1 MIAGID
7 DFQIWYLV
15 AEGSSADGRMGF
27 FQAGQLP
34 VDGMLL
40 GLRVHLRS
48 SSVDELA
55 DAQNRAVSVS
65 ASRTFML
72 PQFARWGVAL

>member
-1 MIAGID
+1 
-7 DFQIWYLV
+7 
-15 AEGSSADGRMGF
+15 
-27 FQAGQLP
+27 
-34 VDGMLL
+34 L